1 MLMAGHEGIFSTA
14 SVAMSVNSAV
24 NELTDD
30 SPEPQNAFCIEGFAY
45 HLHDGCIY
53 SIFPSAAL
61 CVKDNGDQTSQWVI
75 LVCGTDDEQP

>member
-1 MLMAGHEGIFSTA
+1 MLMAGHKGIFSTA

-53 SIFPSAAL
+53 GIVPSAASR
-61 CVKDNGDQTSQWVI
+61 VKDDGDLTLRWVV
-75 LVCGTDDEQP
+75 LACGTDDEQP